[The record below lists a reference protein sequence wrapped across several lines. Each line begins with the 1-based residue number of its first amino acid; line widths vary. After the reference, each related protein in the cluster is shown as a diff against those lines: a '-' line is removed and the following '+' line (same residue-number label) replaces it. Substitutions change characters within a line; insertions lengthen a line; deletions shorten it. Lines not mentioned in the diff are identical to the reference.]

1 MPLRTSALLATGLL
15 LITLIR
21 AQPARATGPQ
31 LLGASVQGR
40 PIHVYKLG
48 SGPRH
53 RLLVGGIHGG
63 YEFNT
68 VRLMSQT
75 IAFLGANPAEIPADV
90 TLHIIP
96 NLNPDGAAIGMNL
109 LRGRFNANRVDLNR
123 NWDYAWQPAGYHGQ
137 TPVSA
142 GARPFS
148 EPETRFVRA
157 YIADSGIEAAIFYHS
172 MGGIVFHGEVT
183 TRTHTVALARH
194 IADATGY
201 RRMAGVP
208 YQLTTGNAI
217 DYLSAATDVSAI
229 EIELT
234 NRGDTDWRRSLAG
247 IRAFLRWQVPAPT
260 PRDDAGPA

>member
-1 MPLRTSALLATGLL
+1 MPLRAPALLTTGLL
-15 LITLIR
+15 LITLID
-21 AQPARATGPQ
+21 AQPARATGPR
-31 LLGASVQGR
+31 LLGASVKGR

-75 IAFLGANPAEIPADV
+75 IAFLVANPAEIPPDV

-96 NLNPDGAAIGMNL
+96 DMNPDGTAVGMND

-123 NWDYAWQPAGYHGQ
+123 NWDYAWQPTGYHGR

-157 YIADSGIEAAIFYHS
+157 YIADSGIEAAIFYHC

-194 IADATGY
+194 IAEATGY

-208 YQLTTGNAI
+208 FQITTGNAI

-229 EIELT
+229 EIELS
-234 NRGDTDWRRSLAG
+234 NRDGTDWQRNVAG
-247 IRAFLRWQVPAPT
+247 IRAFLRWQTPASDP
-260 PRDDAGPA
+260 